1 MGWGEEVLGTFVYSS
16 TLLGSKAKNKMRYA
30 FRLAELLGHT
40 PDRRKRP
47 GTIKAIVEY
56 TGLDRH
62 QVAALLKNEAKYIPI
77 EALSRLCDYLIEHGY
92 ARAEELPGALFAITP
107 ENFWEMLARRSR
119 LEICVGVRRPP
130 DDESAD
136 TAWIVASDSV
146 LAGEVL
152 NGVST
157 LGGTAKAISAKKGGG
172 KEMPHIEHL
181 RQTLVW
187 SPGTMNV
194 EQVHARAQSV
204 YDGFSE
210 MGGDKAMVCLGSVK
224 SNPTVELVLAN
235 AFGCDAFVT
244 QDNVSKAT
252 ERACPFFLRY
262 RDRDPHPPACSA
274 GMQLSETER
283 AEEAGL
289 YYETADGSWAF
300 AGGATPGR
308 DAALVFYI
316 FRESLG
322 RLEMVLSGFSGRAT
336 RLLARTLAH
345 RAEDFWPPIFHENY
359 LQIGAYLVQYEAAEG
374 GDDSLDIL
382 STDTMA
388 NAIVIPLPTEAI
400 ARRLGK
406 GSHPG

>member
-1 MGWGEEVLGTFVYSS
+1 
-16 TLLGSKAKNKMRYA
+16 
-30 FRLAELLGHT
+30 
-40 PDRRKRP
+40 
-47 GTIKAIVEY
+47 
-56 TGLDRH
+56 
-62 QVAALLKNEAKYIPI
+62 
-77 EALSRLCDYLIEHGY
+77 
-92 ARAEELPGALFAITP
+92 
-107 ENFWEMLARRSR
+107 
-119 LEICVGVRRPP
+119 
-130 DDESAD
+130 
-136 TAWIVASDSV
+136 
-146 LAGEVL
+146 
-152 NGVST
+152 
-157 LGGTAKAISAKKGGG
+157 
-172 KEMPHIEHL
+172 
-181 RQTLVW
+181 
-187 SPGTMNV
+187 MNV

-274 GMQLSETER
+274 GMQLSKSER

-359 LQIGAYLVQYEAAEG
+359 LQVGAYLVQYEAAEG

>member
-1 MGWGEEVLGTFVYSS
+1 
-16 TLLGSKAKNKMRYA
+16 MRYA

-119 LEICVGVRRPP
+119 LELCVGVRRPP

-157 LGGTAKAISAKKGGG
+157 LGGTAKAISSQKGVG
-172 KEMPHIEHL
+172 KEVPHIEHL
-181 RQTLVW
+181 RQSLVW
-187 SPGTMNV
+187 SPGTMSLD
-194 EQVHARAQSV
+194 QVQSRAQWV
-204 YDGFSE
+204 YDEFSE

-235 AFGCDAFVT
+235 AFGCDPFVS
-244 QDNVSKAT
+244 QDNVAKAS
-252 ERACPFFLRY
+252 ERSCPFFLRY
-262 RDRDPHPPACSA
+262 REHDPHPPACSA
-274 GMQLSETER
+274 GMQLSKSEKA
-283 AEEAGL
+283 AEPGL
-289 YYETADGSWAF
+289 YYEQADGSWAF
-300 AGGATPGR
+300 AGGATRGR

-359 LQIGAYLVQYEAAEG
+359 LQVGAYLVQYEAADETEN
-374 GDDSLDIL
+374 SLDIL
-382 STDTMA
+382 ATDTMA
-388 NAIVIPLPTEAI
+388 NATIIQLPSEAI
-400 ARRLGK
+400 AKRLGK
-406 GSHPG
+406 GSHS

>member
-1 MGWGEEVLGTFVYSS
+1 
-16 TLLGSKAKNKMRYA
+16 MRYA
-30 FRLAELLGHT
+30 FRLAELLKHT

-77 EALSRLCDYLIEHGY
+77 EALSRLCDYLIEHGH
-92 ARAEELPGALFAITP
+92 ARAEELPGALFAVTP
-107 ENFWEMLARRSR
+107 ENFWEMIAKRAR

-130 DDESAD
+130 DDESAE

-157 LGGTAKAISAKKGGG
+157 LGGTAKAVSAKTGVGQ
-172 KEMPHIEHL
+172 PHIEHL
-181 RQTLVW
+181 RQSLVW
-187 SPGTMNV
+187 SPGTMSP
-194 EQVHARAQSV
+194 EQVLSRSQGV
-204 YDGFSE
+204 YDEFSE

-235 AFGCDAFVT
+235 AFGCDPFVS
-244 QDNVSKAT
+244 QDNVTKAS

-262 RDRDPHPPACSA
+262 RDHDPHPPACSA
-274 GMQLSETER
+274 GMQLSKTEK
-283 AEEAGL
+283 AKEPGL
-289 YYETADGSWAF
+289 YYEQADGTWTY
-300 AGGATPGR
+300 AGGATKDN

-336 RLLARTLAH
+336 RLLARTLAY

-359 LQIGAYLVQYEAAEG
+359 LQVGAFIVQYVRDEDEEEG
-374 GDDSLDIL
+374 EPDSLDIL

-388 NAIVIPLPTEAI
+388 NAKVIPLPTEAI

-406 GSHPG
+406 GAHSA